1 MKNELLVLNGENYE
15 LTAETNN
22 QLVALETQI
31 KALTD
36 VRDEVRK
43 LIQKEME
50 EKGIYKM
57 ENDELS
63 ITYIAANER
72 EIFDSKRFKED
83 HPYAYHEYMKTS
95 KVAPS
100 VRIKVK

>member
-1 MKNELLVLNGENYE
+1 MKNELIVQNGGNYE
-15 LTAETNN
+15 LTPETNN
-22 QLVALETQI
+22 QLVALERQI
-31 KALTD
+31 KVLTD
-36 VRDEVRK
+36 MRDEMRRF
-43 LIQKEME
+43 IQKEME

-72 EIFDSKRFKED
+72 EVFDSKRFKEE
-83 HPYAYHEYMKTS
+83 HPYSYSEYLKTS

-100 VRIKVK
+100 VRIKAK

>member
-1 MKNELLVLNGENYE
+1 MKQELLVLNGQQYE

-36 VRDEVRK
+36 TRDEIRK
-43 LIQKEME
+43 IIQKEME

-57 ENDELS
+57 ENEELS
-63 ITYIAANER
+63 ITYIAPTER

-83 HPYAYHEYMKTS
+83 HPYVYHDYMKTS
-95 KVAPS
+95 QVGAQ